1 MENVKLHV
9 KGEKLVIE
17 IDLSVQGT
25 PSRTGK
31 SVVIASS
38 RGNASV
44 PGRAEKIGINVYR
57 PL

>member
-1 MENVKLHV
+1 MQNVKMRV
-9 KGEKLVIE
+9 YDKKLVIE
-17 IDLSVQGT
+17 IDLTVEGT

-31 SVVIASS
+31 SVLIASS

-44 PGRAEKIGINVYR
+44 PGRTEKIGINVYR

>member
-1 MENVKLHV
+1 MENIQMRVDGKKLI
-9 KGEKLVIE
+9 IE
-17 IDLSVQGT
+17 VDLSVQGT

-44 PGRAEKIGINVYR
+44 PGRTEKIGINVYR
-57 PL
+57 PR